1 MKAITGSYTA
11 DNFSPSMN
19 VTDLIAKKREGGQL
33 SEAEVALLID
43 GYTHGKIPD
52 YQMSA
57 LCMAIFLRGMTPQET
72 LALTGCMLHSGD
84 RLDLSYLPGP
94 KADKHST
101 GGVGDKTSLV
111 IAPLVAA
118 AGGCV
123 PMIAGRGLGFSGGT
137 LDKLESIPALNVRL
151 TLSQIK
157 SVLEKCGCA
166 LVAQTEEIAP
176 ADRKLYALRDVT
188 ATVECIPLICASI
201 MSKKL
206 AEGIDA
212 LVLDV
217 KVGKGAFMQTLEE
230 ASELAQA
237 MADIGNGMGTRT
249 IAFLSDMNQPLG
261 LAVGNALEVIEAI
274 ETLKGH
280 GPEDL
285 VRLCEKLAA
294 KMLSLD
300 ASPETASATKEK
312 ISRLLRSGQ
321 ALEKFRQVIE
331 AQGGDPYIV
340 DDYSKLPG
348 AFHQQDILS
357 QTSGYVVSLNARMIG
372 KASMALGAGREK
384 IDSLIDPAVGILLR
398 KKIGDFAGKGEP
410 LCTVHYNSESKFQDV
425 RNSIASAFQ
434 ISSARVD
441 PPSLIKGFI
450 G

>member
-1 MKAITGSYTA
+1 
-11 DNFSPSMN
+11 
-19 VTDLIAKKREGGQL
+19 
-33 SEAEVALLID
+33 
-43 GYTHGKIPD
+43 
-52 YQMSA
+52 
-57 LCMAIFLRGMTPQET
+57 
-72 LALTGCMLHSGD
+72 
-84 RLDLSYLPGP
+84 
-94 KADKHST
+94 
-101 GGVGDKTSLV
+101 
-111 IAPLVAA
+111 
-118 AGGCV
+118 
-123 PMIAGRGLGFSGGT
+123 
-137 LDKLESIPALNVRL
+137 
-151 TLSQIK
+151 
-157 SVLEKCGCA
+157 

-312 ISRLLRSGQ
+312 LSRLLRSGQ

-340 DDYSKLPG
+340 DDYSKLPR

-384 IDSLIDPAVGILLR
+384 IDSLIDPAAGILLR